1 MVRYVLTLMLA
12 CSFQFCLAQ
21 GRYVIQNKKGSDK
34 IHFKLVNNLI
44 VIPVKVNGVE
54 LSFLLDTGVSKPIIF
69 NFLNLTDS
77 LQIEKT
83 STIFLRG
90 LGEGQAVESIRSE
103 GNVVQLG
110 DAINVNQDLYII
122 YDTALNFT
130 PRLGFPL
137 HGIIGFDLF
146 KDLIVEIN
154 YSSKFIRIT
163 DPIIFRYKAC
173 KPCVSLE
180 MELYKNKPY
189 VNASV
194 VLNEEEIP
202 VKLLVDTGGSDALWL
217 FENEKIVNNQPYFI
231 DFLGYGLSGSVHGK
245 RSKIKK
251 FILKEYELENTN
263 VSFPDTTDIAHVKK
277 FKGRDGSL
285 AGNILKRFNLV
296 VDYPNSKI
304 SFKRNRHFKDP
315 FSYNN
320 SGIELEH
327 DGVRLIAEE
336 KEHYEMQ
343 QVNREKS
350 DIPSTR
356 IVLNPSYKLA
366 LKPAFS
372 IVQIRSGSPA
382 DRAGL
387 ELGDVVLSINGNPCE
402 KYTLQEVMLKFYDE
416 EGKKIKLEVDR
427 DGEVLEFNFE
437 LEAPFKN

>member
-1 MVRYVLTLMLA
+1 MMRYVLTLILA
-12 CSFQFCLAQ
+12 CSFQFSLAQ

-44 VIPVKVNGVE
+44 VIPIKVNGVE

-90 LGEGQAVESIRSE
+90 LGEGQAVESIKSE

-122 YDTALNFT
+122 YDSALNFT

-154 YSSKFIRIT
+154 YSSRFIRIT
-163 DPIIFRYKAC
+163 DPKIFRYRHC
-173 KPCVSLE
+173 KSCVSLE
-180 MELYKNKPY
+180 MELHKNKPY
-189 VNASV
+189 VDVAV
-194 VLNEEEIP
+194 VLMEEEIP

-217 FENEKIVNNQPYFI
+217 FENKRIVNNQSYFN
-231 DFLGYGLSGSVHGK
+231 DFLGHGLSGSVHGK
-245 RSKIKK
+245 RSKLKK
-251 FILKEYELENTN
+251 FILKEFELKNTN
-263 VSFPDTTDIAHVKK
+263 VSFPDTSDIAYIKK
-277 FKGRDGSL
+277 IKGRDGSL

-304 SFKRNRHFKDP
+304 SFKKNRHFKDP
-315 FSYNN
+315 FNYNN

-327 DGVRLIAEE
+327 DGVRLITEE
-336 KEHYEMQ
+336 KAYYEMQ
-343 QVNREKS
+343 QVNRE
-350 DIPSTR
+350 DNNMPSTK

-372 IVQIRSGSPA
+372 IVEIRPGSA
-382 DRAGL
+382 AERAGL
-387 ELGDVVLSINGNPCE
+387 ELGDVVLSVNGRPCE
-402 KYTLQEVMLKFYDE
+402 KYTLQEVMLKFYE
-416 EGKKIKLEVDR
+416 EVGKEIELEVDR
-427 DGEVLEFNFE
+427 NGDVLEFKFE
-437 LEAPFKN
+437 LESPFKK